1 MLAFAR
7 KFRALVGVHWQ
18 DVLAY
23 PVAAMIWIMTD
34 AMLALVMPAVWLS
47 AAGGSGMFGMTEP
60 EMVTYYLITLILSQF
75 IVCHLLWDIA
85 WAIKEGMFSVQLARP
100 FPMYWY
106 CMAQNVAW
114 RVGKLV
120 LFIPFLFIYILAYSR
135 YLGEVPLTFS
145 LEFFASVFMAHILS
159 FNIAYAIA
167 MIALW
172 TTEFHSVF
180 ALYYF
185 PENFLSGRVVPLAAL
200 PVWAAAAGDFM
211 PFRFTVAMPT
221 GILMGRL
228 SDDEMYRA
236 FGLQILW
243 IVAFYFIGRAL
254 FNRGVKQYTGF
265 GN

>member
-1 MLAFAR
+1 MSAFAR
-7 KFRALVGVHWQ
+7 KFRALLSVHWQ

-47 AAGGSGMFGMTEP
+47 ASGGAGMFMMTEQ
-60 EMVTYYLITLILSQF
+60 EMVTYYLITLVLSQF

-100 FPMYWY
+100 FPIYWY
-106 CMAQNVAW
+106 FMAQNVAW

-120 LFIPFLFIYILAYSR
+120 LFAPFLVFYIVAYR
-135 YLGEVPLTFS
+135 DYLGAVPLNFS
-145 LEFFASVFMAHILS
+145 FEFFLSLFMAHLLS
-159 FNIAYAIA
+159 YNIAFAIA

-172 TTEFHSVF
+172 TTEFHAVF
-180 ALYYF
+180 GLYYF

-200 PVWAAAAGDFM
+200 PVWAAVVGDFM

-221 GILMGRL
+221 EILMGRL
-228 SDDEMYRA
+228 GGAEMWNS
-236 FGLQILW
+236 FGLQLAW
-243 IVAFYFIGRAL
+243 TVAFYFIGRAL
-254 FNRGVKQYTGF
+254 FARGVKQYTGF

>member
-1 MLAFAR
+1 MATFGR
-7 KFRALVGVHWQ
+7 RFRALAGVYWQ
-18 DVLAY
+18 EMLAY

-47 AAGGSGMFGMTEP
+47 AAGGSQVFGMTSS

-85 WAIKEGMFSVQLARP
+85 WSIKEGMFSIQLARP
-100 FPMYWY
+100 FPIYWNF
-106 CMAQNVAW
+106 MAQNLAW
-114 RVGKLV
+114 RVGKLI
-120 LFIPFLFIYILAYSR
+120 LFAPFLIFFVIAYIE
-135 YLGEVPLTFS
+135 YLGNVGLHFS
-145 LEFFASVFMAHILS
+145 PEFFISLFLAHLLS
-159 FNIAYAIA
+159 YNIAFAIA

-200 PVWAAAAGDFM
+200 PLWATSIGDFM

-221 GILMGRL
+221 EILMGRIAGP
-228 SDDEMYRA
+228 EVWRM
-236 FGLQILW
+236 FGMQIAWTL
-243 IVAFYFIGRAL
+243 AFYVLGKIL
-254 FNRGVKQYTGF
+254 FARGVRQYTGF